1 MFSKLPLVL
10 LPLLLLSC
18 SSTRHY
24 YILTPS
30 GKPPSHQGKGI
41 GIGPVTIADYLVEKP
56 YVVFQSSPNRM
67 EISDLQEW
75 AGDLRSNFTRVLGT
89 NLGRRMNTG
98 NIRSYPWDRKNE
110 LQYQVTVDLS
120 QFHGTSDGDAILEAS
135 WRAYSLP
142 GGRLITTQTTTLL
155 EPMTEDGFDALVA
168 AQSRLVDQLAA
179 EIAAQLK

>member
-1 MFSKLPLVL
+1 MFSKLLIL
-10 LPLLLLSC
+10 FLPLLLLSC
-18 SSTRHY
+18 SSTRQY
-24 YILTPS
+24 YILTDA
-30 GKPPSHQGKGI
+30 GKAPTNQGKGI

-75 AGDLRSNFTRVLGT
+75 AGDLRSNFSRVLGT

-98 NIRSYPWDRKNE
+98 NVRIYPWDRENE
-110 LQYQVTVDLS
+110 LRYQVTVDLS
-120 QFHGTSDGDAILEAS
+120 QFHGTSDGDALLEAS

-142 GGRLITTQTTTLL
+142 EGQLIASESTTLL

-179 EIAAQLK
+179 EIAVKLR